1 MSARTSFMC
10 QHRAVVIDVEQ
21 GLALTHRDDGS
32 GTDVVDE
39 ELLNYFRERAVAW
52 VMCIALPYHATSCA
66 AIVLQVKNK
75 PAAGTPS
82 TDRCHWWS
90 PEDIEQLEEVSA
102 QG

>member
-1 MSARTSFMC
+1 MC

-39 ELLNYFRERAVAW
+39 ELVNYFRERDVAW